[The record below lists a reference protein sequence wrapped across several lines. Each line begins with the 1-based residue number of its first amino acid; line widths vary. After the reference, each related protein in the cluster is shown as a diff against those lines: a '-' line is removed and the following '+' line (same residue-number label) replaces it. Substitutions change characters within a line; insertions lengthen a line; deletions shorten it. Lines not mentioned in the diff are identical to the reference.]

1 MPTRID
7 HYSIALVDN
16 LETDIDEVNFSDNL
30 RIIRLDLIT
39 EPRAVELLG
48 EETFKVAQQIQAE
61 GPLDQGRYRTA
72 PYRPSTMMHQVVN
85 RVAELS
91 NHALEWRFA
100 SEVAD
105 PFNENYGR
113 GRPMKFFSDVITS
126 LRLLKA
132 GLVGRFTSIHIID
145 GDPSGLE
152 VPWSK
157 GEILFYQPSRMN
169 MHDRYVLLKDNVE
182 NLKRRIFPVVNK
194 CENQRILIAL
204 TRFNRQ
210 YDRENDID
218 RLIDI
223 VIGFESL
230 YLSKDANAKN
240 KKRPLAK
247 RAVTH
252 LGKNPNQRKRI
263 CECLSSAYRLR
274 NQIVHGE
281 TQELRN
287 HKILQ
292 KMDWNSPYAMLEE
305 LLSLLRRAILSI
317 LQDVGEE
324 KFSLNFHKKL
334 DNALITGQEFLG
346 LKS

>member
-100 SEVAD
+100 GEVAD

-157 GEILFYQPSRMN
+157 GEILFYRPSLMN
-169 MHDRYVLLKDNVE
+169 IDDRYVLLKDDVE
-182 NLKRRIFPVVNK
+182 NLKRIFSVVKK
-194 CENQRILIAL
+194 CKNQRILIAL

-210 YDRENDID
+210 YARENDID
-218 RLIDI
+218 GLIDI

-230 YLSKDANAKN
+230 YLSKNAGGGF
-240 KKRPLAK
+240 RLAI
-247 RAVTH
+247 RAATH
-252 LGKNPNQRKRI
+252 LGRNRNQRKRI

>member
-157 GEILFYQPSRMN
+157 GEILFYRPSLMN
-169 MHDRYVLLKDNVE
+169 IDDRYVLLKDDVE
-182 NLKRRIFPVVNK
+182 NLKRIFSVVKK
-194 CENQRILIAL
+194 CKNQRILIAL

-210 YDRENDID
+210 YARENDID
-218 RLIDI
+218 GLIDI

-230 YLSKDANAKN
+230 YLSKNAGGGF
-240 KKRPLAK
+240 RLAI
-247 RAVTH
+247 RAATH
-252 LGKNPNQRKRI
+252 LGRNRNQRKRI